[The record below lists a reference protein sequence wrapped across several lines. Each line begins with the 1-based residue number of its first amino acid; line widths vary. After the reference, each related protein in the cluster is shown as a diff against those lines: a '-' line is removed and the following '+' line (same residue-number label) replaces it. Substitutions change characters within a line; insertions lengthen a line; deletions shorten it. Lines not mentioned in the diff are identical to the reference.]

1 VQELALLRNLLD
13 CTNLVLP
20 DPPPFARVREL
31 GDSTVLVRFHG
42 WVNPE
47 ETDFQK
53 VRSEALRLV
62 KQAFDEADIEMPEP
76 TYRLQLYQAGEAP
89 PHAPKRPEGSIAE
102 QAQSIDVLAEG
113 HPEARVEEELRSSDE
128 PNLLS
133 R

>member
-1 VQELALLRNLLD
+1 MLD

-20 DPPPFARVREL
+20 DPPPFAQVREL
-31 GDSTVLVRFHG
+31 GDSTVLLRFHG
-42 WVNPE
+42 WVNQE
-47 ETDFQK
+47 KTDFQK
-53 VRSEALRLV
+53 VQSESIRLV
-62 KQAFDEADIEMPEP
+62 KQAFDEANIEMPEP

-102 QAQSIDVLAEG
+102 QAQSIDVLTEG
-113 HPEARVEEELRSSDE
+113 HLEARVEEELHLSDE